1 MLEISL
7 GDESVAGVRLPEF
20 LRQTFAADLPVVW
33 TEVLLRQVLALLFGA
48 AVAGVYA
55 LSRGFGPD
63 RRSLMTT
70 LVLLTI
76 LIATIAS
83 VIGDNVARAFSLV
96 GALSIVRFRTVV
108 EDTRDTAFVI
118 LAVGV
123 GMALGSGHLIA
134 PLVLIPTALVAAV
147 LFGGRPGQDVPPV
160 SVVVSTAL
168 GTPAS
173 DVESILRDAG
183 LRLETRRVATARQ
196 GSAVETEYRLRLT
209 GDPRTLQ
216 ERLSALSGVISV
228 EIEVVKS
235 AREG

>member
-1 MLEISL
+1 MP
-7 GDESVAGVRLPEF
+7 DF
-20 LRQTFAADLPVVW
+20 LKQTFAADLPVVW
-33 TEVLLRQVLALLFGA
+33 TDVLLRQIMALLFGA

-55 LSRGFGPD
+55 ATRGAGPE
-63 RRSLMTT
+63 RRSIITT

-123 GMALGSGHLIA
+123 GMAVGAGHLVA
-134 PLVLIPTALVAAV
+134 PLALIPAALLAA
-147 LFGGRPGQDVPPV
+147 LIFGGRPGSEGSLVTIV
-160 SVVVSTAL
+160 VTTSV

-173 DVESILRDAG
+173 EIESALNSAG
-183 LRLETRRVATARQ
+183 DRLETRRVATARQ

-209 GDPRTLQ
+209 DHPREVQ
-216 ERLSALSGVISV
+216 ERVSRLDGVIAV
-228 EIEVVKS
+228 EIEVAKTT
-235 AREG
+235 RDF